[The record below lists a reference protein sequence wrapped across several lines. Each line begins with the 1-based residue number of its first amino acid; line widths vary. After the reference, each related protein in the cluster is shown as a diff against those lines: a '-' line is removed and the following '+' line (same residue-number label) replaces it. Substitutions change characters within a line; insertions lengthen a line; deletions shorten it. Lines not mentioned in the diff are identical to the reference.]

1 MYVRVRALQQLEAVR
16 MAAEVLHELSAPQ
29 SQRHAELPPRSCSR
43 GRGPAIMQIARRG
56 QNIVFVTASTRGNFS
71 FSAAAVR
78 RRVGKHRA
86 A

>member
-43 GRGPAIMQIARRG
+43 GRGPAIKQIARCG
-56 QNIVFVTASTRGNFS
+56 QKRSLRDGEHARELLFL
-71 FSAAAVR
+71 
-78 RRVGKHRA
+78 RRVRCRA
-86 A
+86 T